1 MNKKTFIALL
11 LCLVLSA
18 SLLAFPAFADGTVV
32 IIGSPVTQEQ
42 TQNIGAQS
50 ALNSIS
56 AGNGSG
62 TVVISG
68 TSAASSPSS
77 FSADTAPTSAVVV
90 MPGGTVQTVTQ
101 QPASKTQTQT
111 VVQGQQI
118 QTASA
123 QAAAASAPVVV
134 QGQNQ
139 NTVQAAASV
148 QPPAG
153 LANDILSLINE
164 KRVANGL
171 SAVRYSDALQASADT
186 RAKESA
192 QNFSHLRPNG
202 LGCETAVTVDY
213 TVTGENLIQ
222 VTSEFATAA
231 IMIDTWMN
239 SPTHRNNILLSSFTD
254 MAVGIYVSNGTTYV
268 STVFVG

>member
-1 MNKKTFIALL
+1 MNKKTVIAFL
-11 LCLVLSA
+11 LCLALGA
-18 SLLAFPAFADGTVV
+18 SLFAFPAFADGTVV
-32 IIGSPVTQEQ
+32 IIGGPVTQEQ

-50 ALNSIS
+50 AFNSIS
-56 AGNGSG
+56 ADNGSG

-68 TSAASSPSS
+68 TSGASSQSASS
-77 FSADTAPTSAVVV
+77 ANTASTSAVVV
-90 MPGGTVQTVTQ
+90 MPGGTIQTVSQ
-101 QPASKTQTQT
+101 QPASQSQTQT
-111 VVQGQQI
+111 IVQRQQA
-118 QTASA
+118 QTFSA
-123 QAAAASAPVVV
+123 QATAASATVVV
-134 QGQNQ
+134 QGQTQ
-139 NTVQAAASV
+139 NNTQTTVSV

-153 LANDILSLINE
+153 LANDILSLINQ
-164 KRVANGL
+164 KRAANGL
-171 SAVRYSDALQASADT
+171 SALSYSDELQAAADT
-186 RAKESA
+186 RARESA
-192 QNFSHLRPNG
+192 QNFSHLRPDG
-202 LGCETAVTVDY
+202 RSCETAVTVDY